1 MPVTEQVD
9 DAVLVRLAA
18 SKEADGTS
26 FLAPHHVV
34 AANRLARL
42 VERSRLGPRVTM
54 SYDATRIGRN
64 GGNGVSDTSDS
75 AADARQRLN
84 RIAAALPP
92 DCWGVVF
99 DVCGLGKGLQLIET
113 ERRWPRRSAKLVLR
127 IGLEQLAG
135 IMGLSANAAGPTGG
149 RQTGWLEERLPLI
162 AAADA
167 SSQNPSS
174 VPSPHREC
182 G

>member
-1 MPVTEQVD
+1 MPVIEQSD

-18 SKEADGTS
+18 SKEADGS
-26 FLAPHHVV
+26 PFLAPHHVA
-34 AANRLARL
+34 AANRLAKL
-42 VERSRLGPRVTM
+42 VERSRLSPRVTM
-54 SYDATRIGRN
+54 SYDASRIGRS
-64 GGNGVSDTSDS
+64 GGNGVGDASDS

-84 RIAAALPP
+84 KMAALLPA

-135 IMGLSANAAGPTGG
+135 IMGLSAGAEGPAGG
-149 RQTGWLEERLPLI
+149 RQTGWLETRLPLI
-162 AAADA
+162 AETA
-167 SSQNPSS
+167 P
-174 VPSPHREC
+174 
-182 G
+182 